1 VWSYEEIDTYLK
13 KNLTESRYRHTLGVV
28 SAAELLAEKNG
39 ESKEK
44 AKLAALVHDCA
55 KNMRIDDQFEFLKA
69 RSIEI
74 DEITRKSPQILH
86 GLIGSIIAKETMNIE
101 DEEVLSAVRYHTTGK
116 KSMSLLEKIIYIA
129 DYIEPNRDYKGVE
142 ELRTVT
148 YSDLDKGVL
157 QGFDNTITYVIKLGQ
172 LVHPLTIEARNDLLL
187 KIKGC

>member
-1 VWSYEEIDTYLK
+1 MWSYEEIDDYLK
-13 KNLTESRYRHTLGVV
+13 KNLTESRYKHTLGVV
-28 SAAELLAEKNG
+28 YAAELLAEKNG

-44 AKLAALVHDCA
+44 ARLAALVHDCA
-55 KNMRIDDQFEFLKA
+55 KNMRIDAQFEFLKS

-129 DYIEPNRDYKGVE
+129 DYIEPNRDYNGVE
-142 ELRTVT
+142 DLRNIT
-148 YSDLDKGVL
+148 YADLDKGVL

-187 KIKGC
+187 KIKKN